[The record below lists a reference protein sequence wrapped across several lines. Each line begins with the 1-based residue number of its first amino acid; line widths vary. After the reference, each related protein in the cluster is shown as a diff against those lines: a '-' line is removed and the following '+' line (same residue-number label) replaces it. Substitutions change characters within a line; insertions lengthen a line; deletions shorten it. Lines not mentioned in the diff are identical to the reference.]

1 MNLLEIPH
9 DIGKEAPPRFT
20 QTSLATHFREV
31 FDKVISNDTDRL
43 LQIIEALAYE
53 LSSVT
58 NLWEKDAALA
68 HQVCVQHLI
77 GLTFTLRQYVDEE
90 AAALFAVGSRDVF
103 ETEIMKLREAGQK
116 EYAHNEDTPFGNFER
131 GARKVGLSREQ
142 VLWVYA
148 LKHLDGIRAYVDGHR
163 SQREDVRGRIND
175 FIVYMMLLHGMLQ
188 ERIDS
193 EYPR

>member
-1 MNLLEIPH
+1 
-9 DIGKEAPPRFT
+9 
-20 QTSLATHFREV
+20 
-31 FDKVISNDTDRL
+31 
-43 LQIIEALAYE
+43 
-53 LSSVT
+53 
-58 NLWEKDAALA
+58 
-68 HQVCVQHLI
+68 
-77 GLTFTLRQYVDEE
+77 
-90 AAALFAVGSRDVF
+90 
-103 ETEIMKLREAGQK
+103 
-116 EYAHNEDTPFGNFER
+116 
-131 GARKVGLSREQ
+131 VGLSREQ